1 MTPVTAAPWRGPVTA
16 WSPPLNGGELW
27 ALLEK
32 VRRWEPFDGGE
43 LLDDVADALDNPAP
57 TTDILRGLV
66 QRLHKG
72 SARLADIAIAAGAQ
86 ADLTTARLI
95 ESATMLG
102 GQPLPGVH
110 DDAVAYARRVAW
122 TTNELLE
129 RLVALRCLKEAV

>member
-1 MTPVTAAPWRGPVTA
+1 MTA

-27 ALLEK
+27 ALLQK

-43 LLDDVADALDNPAP
+43 LLDDVADVLDDPAP
-57 TTDILRGLV
+57 TTATIGELV

-72 SARLADIAIAAGAQ
+72 SARLTDIAIAAGAQ
-86 ADLTTARLI
+86 DDATTARLI
-95 ESATMLG
+95 ESATWLG
-102 GQPLPGVH
+102 SQPLPGDH
-110 DDAVAYARRVAW
+110 GHAVAYARRVAW